1 LKKIKFFSLLNSTDF
16 QTEETKTKENYKKQF
31 SEMSNRI
38 KNTLSIDFQHIKE
51 FDVDL
56 ADQIQAEYYRY
67 EPFLQETV
75 REILHDEFPHKEES
89 EENTIECWLSFRNLS
104 HCHK

>member
-1 LKKIKFFSLLNSTDF
+1 
-16 QTEETKTKENYKKQF
+16 
-31 SEMSNRI
+31 MSNKI

-51 FDVDL
+51 FDIDL

-75 REILHDEFPHKEES
+75 REILHDEFPHKDEMS

-104 HCHK
+104 HCHKFVFIF